1 MAAKGSSRAN
11 CCCNGCE
18 SIPSLS
24 GRAYSHVTVP
34 INPGI
39 PLSHVTILGHA
50 VDPLQ
55 AACCSCLPKTVCV
68 VIYDSETLELEE
80 LEVSRVLAPLRC
92 DMNGGVQSPD
102 ALVYSATV
110 PFRGHDYDLEFWMRV
125 IDGRCYFCLVSE
137 EFSVENDCQEIT
149 AAKRANKLAPWPR
162 ASGFCSKLNS
172 DDSASPTDPGA
183 YFGTEWHISTQYLDT
198 LVVSIVAQNTTPIT
212 GRQPCTDE
220 YGNIVFDDDA
230 IKNKCDG
237 CGCLCTQAC
246 VIVHRIGTNEIFN
259 YVLTLVDGTYIE
271 VDSITGEEA
280 PYGPRIDVVRDPDSD
295 TGRSCALKVLRIGDF
310 DFTGTPPLFSIQS
323 GEFGSPGSC
332 PNPTAQWELVDAD
345 GGFPIIVHF
354 SCAECGNDCGTI
366 TSGCCSG
373 YPIPRILH
381 CTITKGD
388 SETSIS
394 CECLPITIPLVSY
407 SGLPFWNGKYR
418 NTTINEGWCLP
429 TGFHDFQV
437 QLECGGSNWILR
449 FGNSLYNAKPCAGV
463 ITGQDYGEFSCQPI
477 MLQFT
482 HEEHCCGGIPD
493 PYDPLP
499 GPASIVFTITE

>member
-34 INPGI
+34 VNPGI
-39 PLSHVTILGHA
+39 PLPHLTILGHA

-68 VIYDSETLELEE
+68 GIGDSITLE
-80 LEVSRVLAPLRC
+80 SSTVLTPLRC

-110 PFRGHDYDLEFWMRV
+110 PFQGADYDLQFWMRV

-149 AAKRANKLAPWPR
+149 AEKRANKLAPWPR

-172 DDSASPTDPGA
+172 YLGDLTDDNA
-183 YFGTEWHISTQYLDT
+183 YFGTEWQISTPYLDT
-198 LVVSIVAQNTTPIT
+198 LVVTIIAQNTTPIT
-212 GRQPCTDE
+212 GRQPCTDD
-220 YGNIVFDDDA
+220 YGNIVLDEDA

-310 DFTGTPPLFSIQS
+310 GFTGTPPLVSIQA

-345 GGFPIIVHF
+345 GGWPIIVHF
-354 SCAECGNDCGTI
+354 SCAECGNNCGTI
-366 TSGCCSG
+366 TTGCCSG
-373 YPIPRILH
+373 YAIPRILH
-381 CTITKGD
+381 CTIAKGD
-388 SETSIS
+388 GADSAF
-394 CECLPITIPLVSY
+394 CECLPITIPMVSI
-407 SGLPFWNGKYR
+407 SGMPFWNGKFR
-418 NTTINEGWCLP
+418 NVPIEGNWCVGAP
-429 TGFHDFQV
+429 SDFQV
-437 QLECGGSNWILR
+437 QLECGGSEWTLR
-449 FGNSLYNAKPCAGV
+449 FGNSLYHASPCASV
-463 ITGQDYGEFSCQPI
+463 IFGQDYGETVCSPI
-477 MLQFT
+477 MLTFT
-482 HEEHCCGGIPD
+482 YVSGCCGSVYPN
-493 PYDPLP
+493 P
-499 GPASIVFTITE
+499 GPSSIVLTITE